1 MVGGLS
7 WGYVGPHLGAML
19 AHLGAMLAHLGGVML
34 AHLEAMLADLKAY
47 VGPCWPISSHKL
59 RKMGKNGNSKKHCKT
74 REFLAGGVVG
84 GRVSFGE
91 ERTAVRTTWARRAPG
106 RIYAGRPCRRPTP
119 EPARPLIYG
128 VSCVRAWGHK
138 NIGFL
143 RCFARLDE
151 HNFCVG
157 EMEKKRCFYVV
168 LVPRKGPGRE
178 KRHLGGLSTEMV
190 SHIANLAST

>member
-74 REFLAGGVVG
+74 REFLAGGSGRRQGLLRRGENCRTYHVGPAGPWPDIRWPPLPPTHPRTSPTVNLRCLVRARVRSQKHWFFYGVLRAWTSTTFASAKWKKNVVFTWFWFR
-84 GRVSFGE
+84 GRVREGKKGILEVFQQRWYHIS
-91 ERTAVRTTWARRAPG
+91 
-106 RIYAGRPCRRPTP
+106 PT
-119 EPARPLIYG
+119 
-128 VSCVRAWGHK
+128 
-138 NIGFL
+138 
-143 RCFARLDE
+143 
-151 HNFCVG
+151 
-157 EMEKKRCFYVV
+157 
-168 LVPRKGPGRE
+168 
-178 KRHLGGLSTEMV
+178 
-190 SHIANLAST
+190 